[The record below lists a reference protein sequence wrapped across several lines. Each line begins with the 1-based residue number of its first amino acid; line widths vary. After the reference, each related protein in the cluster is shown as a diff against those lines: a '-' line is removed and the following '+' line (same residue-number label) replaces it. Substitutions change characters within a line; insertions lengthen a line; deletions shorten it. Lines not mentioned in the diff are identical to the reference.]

1 MIGRLKPKLGM
12 VLVAAVAAAGCGDS
26 TGPGDLGPE
35 ASMEIATTLMFEI
48 IALGFSVG
56 PGVDPAASTTAGPD
70 GLAAST
76 TSFSETAPCDMGGTI
91 LVQGSITDNLS
102 QQGSGT
108 LAYDLRQRPNGC
120 VIGTSQGPFTV
131 NGDPELT
138 VTANMAVSQWS
149 PTTFVMT
156 FGGGFQWN
164 GGGGSGRCAMNL
176 TYDFDYTT
184 MAFSASGHVCGHRM
198 DFSH

>member
-1 MIGRLKPKLGM
+1 MNSRLNPGLGI
-12 VLVAAVAAAGCGDS
+12 VLVATVAAAGCGDS
-26 TGPGDLGPE
+26 TGPSDLGPE

-48 IALGFSVG
+48 IDLGFSVG
-56 PGVDPAASTTAGPD
+56 FGGDDATSNPAGPD
-70 GLAAST
+70 DLAANT
-76 TSFSETAPCDMGGTI
+76 TNFSETAPCDLGGTI
-91 LVQGSITDNLS
+91 AVQGSVTDNIS

-108 LAYDLRQRPNGC
+108 LAFNLRQRPNGC
-120 VIGTSQGPFTV
+120 VIGTSQGHFTV

-198 DFSH
+198 DFNH